1 MGGAHLRGIPLRG
14 GIRLGIPLPSLSS
27 RGDSSSGMHLRHSS
41 PWGSSSSVGNSSSG
55 RLELVGGQFVF
66 GGLRLVFGE
75 CICGIRLRNPSSS
88 ADGKVMRHSGHNVC
102 IFSFSL
108 ILFVLDVFGPD

>member
-27 RGDSSSGMHLRHSS
+27 RGDSSSGNASAAFV
-41 PWGSSSSVGNSSSG
+41 SVG
-55 RLELVGGQFVF
+55 EFVFGGQFVL
-66 GGLRLVFGE
+66 GEARARRRAIRLRGLRLVFGE

-88 ADGKVMRHSGHNVC
+88 ADGKVMPAQRPQC
-102 IFSFSL
+102 MYI
-108 ILFVLDVFGPD
+108 